1 MVFSLVIY
9 QIVEVCIDFH
19 LPSQCLLVVTPV
31 VFIVLFVI
39 FVALS
44 IALTVRMM
52 NTAGGVTWFNRVSR
66 ALGVISVAFNLVVVH
81 RIPPRALLVTL
92 FEETIGS
99 FLCITGGTRRL
110 ESSFITLRLRLE
122 LCLQKQVWKGSI
134 LIQVQTPFS
143 KVHLWFWNIFR
154 RSDLTETGFLNLVI
168 LRVGVLNAERLKGGF

>member
-52 NTAGGVTWFNRVSR
+52 NTAGGVT
-66 ALGVISVAFNLVVVH
+66 
-81 RIPPRALLVTL
+81 
-92 FEETIGS
+92 
-99 FLCITGGTRRL
+99 
-110 ESSFITLRLRLE
+110 
-122 LCLQKQVWKGSI
+122 
-134 LIQVQTPFS
+134 
-143 KVHLWFWNIFR
+143 
-154 RSDLTETGFLNLVI
+154 
-168 LRVGVLNAERLKGGF
+168 